1 MIHRQTA
8 SPLVAGLS
16 LPLPKGMTENLSPS
30 RVAVMGV
37 VFLVVLL
44 VAFPLLWMISTS
56 LKPGSEVLAWPP
68 YFLPKSPT
76 LDNFRRL
83 FTETNFLTYFKNS
96 VLCAAFSTFCAI
108 AIGTMGGY
116 SLTRFHYWGREKI
129 AMMSLLTYMFPP
141 IVLIIPFFV
150 FFRSMGLTNSY
161 LGLILAYVSFS
172 LPFSVW
178 LLRAFFLSIPLE
190 LEEAAMV
197 DGANRFQAIVHV
209 IMPLALPGII
219 ATSIFTFIV
228 AWNDYLFARILMGQ
242 EELKTIPVG
251 VQDFF
256 NMAVID
262 WGLIMA
268 AGMMI
273 TIPALIFFVS
283 SQKYLIEGW
292 GTGAVKG

>member
-1 MIHRQTA
+1 MRRTKLA
-8 SPLVAGLS
+8 SALEMLA
-16 LPLPKGMTENLSPS
+16 LPLPRALAEQLTPRRMLLLGLAT
-30 RVAVMGV
+30 
-37 VFLVVLL
+37 FIVLI
-44 VAFPLLWMISTS
+44 VTFPLIWMASTS
-56 LKPGSEVLAWPP
+56 LKPNREVLAWPP
-68 YFLPKSPT
+68 YFMPRQPT
-76 LDNFRRL
+76 LENFWRL
-83 FTETNFLTYFKNS
+83 FTQTYFLTHFKNS
-96 VLCAAFSTFCAI
+96 LVCATASTLLSI

-116 SLTRFHYWGREKI
+116 SLTRFRYWGREKI
-129 AMMSLLTYMFPP
+129 AVLTLLTYMFPP
-141 IVLIIPFFV
+141 IVLIIPFFIL
-150 FFRSMGLTNSY
+150 FRAIGLVNSY
-161 LGLILAYVSFS
+161 PGLILAYVSFS

-178 LLRAFFLSIPLE
+178 LLRAFFRSIPLE

-197 DGANRFQAIVHV
+197 DGANRFQAVVYIV
-209 IMPLALPGII
+209 MPLALPGII

-242 EELKTIPVG
+242 EELKTLPVG

-262 WGLIMA
+262 WGMIMA

-273 TIPALIFFVS
+273 TIPALVFFIS

>member
-1 MIHRQTA
+1 MIRKQVA
-8 SPLVAGLS
+8 SPVISGLS
-16 LPLPKGMTENLSPS
+16 ISLPKWVTENLTPY
-30 RVAVMGV
+30 R
-37 VFLVVLL
+37 LVLL
-44 VAFPLLWMISTS
+44 GVAAFIVLIAAFPLLWMASTS
-56 LKPGSEVLAWPP
+56 LKPGAEVLAWPP
-68 YFLPKSPT
+68 YFLPKNPT
-76 LDNFRRL
+76 FDNFHRL

-96 VLCAAFSTFCAI
+96 LLCAAFSTLCSI

-116 SLTRFHYWGREKI
+116 SLTRFQYWGREKI
-129 AMMSLLTYMFPP
+129 AMLSLLTYMFPP
-141 IVLIIPFFV
+141 IVLIIPFFI
-150 FFRSMGLTNSY
+150 FFRAMGLTNSY
-161 LGLILAYVSFS
+161 IGLILAYVSFS

-178 LLRAFFLSIPLE
+178 LLRAFFLSIPLD
-190 LEEAAMV
+190 LEEAAMI
-197 DGANRFQAIVHV
+197 DGANRFQAIVYV

-242 EELKTIPVG
+242 EELKTLPVG